1 MKYPFISVIVPTLNE
16 EKYIENSLKAIRNQK
31 YAGKYELII
40 ADGISKDNT
49 IKIAKKYTQN
59 IVLVKKKGI
68 AAGRNAGALRAKGEI
83 LVFLDGDTMPSSNLL
98 SDIAKAF
105 RNKEVVGAAC
115 KLYPIGPDQSIKNL
129 YKFYNKF
136 MKLTIKM
143 KKASIPGVCCIYKK
157 SVFRS
162 IGKFNENLPTF
173 EDVEFSLKA
182 NELGKI
188 VMLPNSFALT
198 SSRRVKKLGAKKA
211 FFIYLFNFLKFYSI
225 GKGFS
230 AEEYKPIR

>member
-1 MKYPFISVIVPTLNE
+1 MKYPFISVVIPTLNE
-16 EKYIENSLKAIRNQK
+16 ENYIENTLKAVKRQN
-31 YAGKYELII
+31 YSGEYEIII
-40 ADGISKDNT
+40 ADGMSKDKT
-49 IKIAKKYTQN
+49 IEIAKKYTKK

-68 AAGRNAGALRAKGEI
+68 AAGRNAGAVKAKGEI
-83 LVFLDGDTMPSSNLL
+83 LVFLDGDTMPSRNLF
-98 SDIAKAF
+98 SDIAKIF

-115 KLYPIGPDQSIKNL
+115 KLYAIEPDESIKNL

-143 KKASIPGVCCIYKK
+143 EKASIPGVCCIYRK
-157 SVFRS
+157 SVFRR
-162 IGKFNENLPTF
+162 IGQFNENLPTF

-188 VMLPNSFALT
+188 VRLPNSFALT
-198 SSRRVKKLGAKKA
+198 SGRRVKKMGAKKA
-211 FFIYLFNFLKFYSI
+211 FFIYLFNFLKFYYI

-230 AEEYKPIR
+230 AEEYRPVR